1 MSDQPDKQEKVFDPT
16 PQRLKKAREEGNVF
30 QSKEI
35 ASVGLLITAVVVF
48 FAGGAFAFG
57 ALRDLTAR
65 LFLQATDT
73 TLSVQSIPALLTHTG
88 LQVAGVLLPFF
99 GALVAVAVALS
110 VLQTGWNVTFKPLQP
125 KANRIS
131 PLQGLKRIFSPKGLF
146 EVVKALIKIAVVG
159 PLAYFA
165 VVRHLPEIVVLH
177 TLPLPT
183 ILTTASGWIFEL
195 LSQMLGA
202 LLLLAGLDFAFE
214 KWKYKEDLKM
224 TKKEIKDEAKES
236 EGDPHL
242 KGKRREM
249 AREMAQ
255 RPRMD
260 HAVLKADVVV
270 TNPTHYAIA
279 LYYDPAKA
287 AAPQVLVKGM
297 RKRALRIKTL
307 AAEMDVPTV
316 ENRPLAHALYDG
328 VPEEEE
334 IPEELYPAVAAVL
347 AEVYRQRGV

>member
-35 ASVGLLITAVVVF
+35 GSVGLLITAVGVF

-57 ALRDLTAR
+57 ELRALTAR
-65 LFLQATDT
+65 LFLQATAT
-73 TLSVQSIPALLTHTG
+73 TLSVQSIPALLASTG
-88 LQVAGVLLPFF
+88 LQVTGVLLPFF
-99 GALVAVAVALS
+99 GALVVAAVALS
-110 VLQTGWNVTFKPLQP
+110 VLQTGWNVTLKPLKP

-131 PLQGLKRIFSPKGLF
+131 PLQGLKRIFSSKGLF
-146 EVVKALIKIAVVG
+146 QVVKALIKIAVVG

-165 VVRHLPEIVVLH
+165 VRRHLPEIVVLH
-177 TLPLPT
+177 TLPLPA
-183 ILTTASGWIFEL
+183 ILSTASSWIFEL
-195 LSQMLGA
+195 LGQMLGA

-249 AREMAQ
+249 AREMAR

-260 HAVLKADVVV
+260 HAVLQADVVV

-279 LYYDPAKA
+279 LRYDPAET
-287 AAPQVLVKGM
+287 AAPQVLVKGV
-297 RKRALRIKTL
+297 RKRALRIKAL
-307 AAEMDVPTV
+307 AAELNVPTV

-334 IPEELYPAVAAVL
+334 IPEELYPAVAAIL
-347 AEVYRQRGV
+347 AEVYRQRDV